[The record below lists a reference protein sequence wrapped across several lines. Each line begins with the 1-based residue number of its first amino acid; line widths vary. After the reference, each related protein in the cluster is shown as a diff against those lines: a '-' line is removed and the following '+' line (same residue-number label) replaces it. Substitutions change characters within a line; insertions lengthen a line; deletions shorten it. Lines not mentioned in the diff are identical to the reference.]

1 MFLCFGFSSALLAA
15 YDISLCA
22 GLLPWIMLVIVRQLT
37 ILHGGLDSFSFWFPL
52 CGGGPVK

>member
-1 MFLCFGFSSALLAA
+1 MFLGFGFSSALLAA

-37 ILHGGLDSFSFWFPL
+37 ILHGGLDNFSFWLPQ
-52 CGGGPVK
+52 CWGVPV